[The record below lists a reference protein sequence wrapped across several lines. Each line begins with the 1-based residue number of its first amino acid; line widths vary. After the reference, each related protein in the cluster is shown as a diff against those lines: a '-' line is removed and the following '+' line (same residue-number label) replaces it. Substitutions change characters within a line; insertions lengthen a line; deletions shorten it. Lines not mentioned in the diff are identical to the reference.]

1 MTCFLILLFVRIKSE
16 IENFFKNSKHEIQ
29 MDKLWRIFENVFSAF
44 LKKSEK

>member
-29 MDKLWRIFENVFSAF
+29 MDKSWRIFENVLSAF
-44 LKKSEK
+44 FFKK